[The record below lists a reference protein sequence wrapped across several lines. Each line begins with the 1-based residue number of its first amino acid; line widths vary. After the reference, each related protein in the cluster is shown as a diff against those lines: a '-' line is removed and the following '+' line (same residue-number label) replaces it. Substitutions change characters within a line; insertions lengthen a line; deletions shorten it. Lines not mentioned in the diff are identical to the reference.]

1 MEQLIY
7 YIFGACVTI
16 LLWLGNLTGLGY
28 MGINVLIFCVI
39 WPIFTVWLIWL
50 VFKQRKVIRELRTDY
65 KSAT

>member
-1 MEQLIY
+1 MEQLITF
-7 YIFGACVTI
+7 IFRACVNF

-50 VFKQRKVIRELRTDY
+50 VFKQRKGIQELRNILSS
-65 KSAT
+65 K